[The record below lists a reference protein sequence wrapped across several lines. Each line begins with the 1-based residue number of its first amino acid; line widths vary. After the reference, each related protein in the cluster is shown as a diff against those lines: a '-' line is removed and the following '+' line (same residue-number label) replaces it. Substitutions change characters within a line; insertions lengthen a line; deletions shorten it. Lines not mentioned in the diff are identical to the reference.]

1 MASELRVNTLKD
13 AAGNNSIA
21 TSFVA
26 GGSAKAHANYKQTSG
41 SESVVGSFNVA
52 SVTDV
57 SGGKFTVNFTSA
69 MSNTNYAIATYAR
82 RDNDTDSSAHA
93 ITSNSTDTKTASA
106 CKFKTMYQDNGGN
119 MGLADSPE
127 SGTHFMGDLA

>member
-26 GGSAKAHANYKQTSG
+26 GGSAKAYANYKQTSG

-52 SVTDV
+52 SFTDV